1 MIIKLILCAI
11 AGYILGSLSG
21 SIITSKLFFNADI
34 RKQGSGNAGM
44 TNSLRVYGVGAA
56 VATIVVDVLKS
67 VFAVLIGSH
76 FAGLYGLMAA
86 GAAVML
92 GHAYPL
98 FFSFKGGK
106 CVICIA
112 VVGSFVSWQTVLIAV
127 AVFAVVVLISKI
139 VSLSSCCAMLA
150 AIIAAALLGLGIER
164 FIFITAACLFVIF
177 LHRSN
182 IVRIINKT
190 EKRITIKGGARK

>member
-11 AGYILGSLSG
+11 AGYLLGSLSG

-56 VATIVVDVLKS
+56 IATIVVDVLKS
-67 VFAVLIGSH
+67 IFAALIGSH

-86 GAAVML
+86 GGAVML
-92 GHAYPL
+92 GHAFPL
-98 FFSFKGGK
+98 FFGFKGGK

-112 VVGSFVSWQTVLIAV
+112 VIGAFVSWQTVLIAA

-139 VSLSSCCAMLA
+139 VSLSSCSGMLA
-150 AIIAAALLGLGIER
+150 AILVAALLNVGVAK
-164 FIFITAACLFVIF
+164 FIFIAVACLFVIF

-190 EKRITIKGGARK
+190 EKRITIKGGAKK